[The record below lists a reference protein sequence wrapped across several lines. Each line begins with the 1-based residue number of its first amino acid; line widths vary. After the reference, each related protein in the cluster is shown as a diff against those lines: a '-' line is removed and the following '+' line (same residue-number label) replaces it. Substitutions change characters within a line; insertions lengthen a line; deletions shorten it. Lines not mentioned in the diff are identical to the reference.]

1 MALVN
6 GVQSWYGF
14 ILRTLCPLMDPARRP
29 YERGFFPKQSLSNEF
44 CRGMCLQPE
53 IILLM
58 TLASTFGSACAI
70 PLVCICTAHL
80 LKIRCYHAFGNLQK
94 EKKVSVGIL
103 MKNDSDPTQ
112 MNVDKTESGN

>member
-1 MALVN
+1 MDLFSVLC
-6 GVQSWYGF
+6 VLLW
-14 ILRTLCPLMDPARRP
+14 ILLEGMQRS
-29 YERGFFPKQSLSNEF
+29 YECGFFPKQSLSDEF

-70 PLVCICTAHL
+70 PLVRICTAHL
-80 LKIRCYHAFGNLQK
+80 LKIHCYHAFGNLQK
-94 EKKVSVGIL
+94 KEKVSVGIL

-112 MNVDKTESGN
+112 MNVDKTESSK